1 MKEGGVPVAVRRVV
15 RWRDDLDGSPASET
29 VWFGVDGVGYE
40 VDLSAGNAAALR
52 GLLGRY
58 LAVARPAATPTAAA
72 AGGRVRPAPTRAGGA
87 VAGSTRVPGEPPG
100 QTGAQPQ
107 PQSQPEPQPEPQ
119 RSAVPPPAWSAPAP
133 AAAQTRPD
141 DGGGAEVAG
150 VRFSDPPT
158 PAQASG

>member
-52 GLLGRY
+52 GMLGRY
-58 LAVARPAATPTAAA
+58 LAVARPAGTPAPAA
-72 AGGRVRPAPTRAGGA
+72 AGGRVRPAPARAGGA
-87 VAGSTRVPGEPPG
+87 VAGSTRVTAEPPG
-100 QTGAQPQ
+100 QAGAQP
-107 PQSQPEPQPEPQ
+107 PPEPQPGPQ

-141 DGGGAEVAG
+141 DGGAEVAG

-158 PAQASG
+158 PAQANG